1 VNRQAR
7 LRYDRILNSWR
18 VFIRFKFIAFLLL
31 IAAGVVAYHYYS
43 SWRKQGPP
51 EEVAYVLPSS
61 LEVVDTPA
69 EIRLAVESVQ
79 AGDRVQVLLR
89 TRNWAKVKLADGR
102 TGWVEGKDLLDSQTY
117 EAAQKLLK
125 DMESLPVQA
134 VGHAPES
141 INLRFEPSRD
151 STPLAQLPNNQKLD
165 VFGRKIVERPSQL
178 DQPSSPPV
186 KEAWYLVRAGAHAGW
201 VLGRFVSLDV
211 PEALGAY
218 AQGFNVV
225 AWLVLDT
232 VVDEGRQV
240 PQYLVA
246 DRMGNQDVDFTHI
259 RVFTWWVKHHRYVTA
274 YIESGLLGYFPIRV
288 VQTGNVPYFRLRLV
302 DKNANEIQ
310 KVYGLFD
317 TITRPLGIVEG
328 WENNAMPT
336 QPPPRRRWRHR

>member
-1 VNRQAR
+1 V
-7 LRYDRILNSWR
+7 
-18 VFIRFKFIAFLLL
+18 
-31 IAAGVVAYHYYS
+31 
-43 SWRKQGPP
+43 
-51 EEVAYVLPSS
+51 EVAYVLPSS

-117 EAAQKLLK
+117 EASQKLLK
-125 DMESLPVQA
+125 DMEGLPVQA

-141 INLRFEPSRD
+141 VNLRFEPSRE
-151 STPLAQLPNNQKLD
+151 STALAQLPNNQKLD
-165 VFGRKIVERPSQL
+165 VFGRRMVERPSQL

-186 KEAWYLVRAGAHAGW
+186 KEAWYLVRAGTRAGW
-201 VLGRFVSLDV
+201 VLGRFVSLDI

-218 AQGFNVV
+218 AQGSNVV
-225 AWLVLDT
+225 AWLTLNS

-240 PQYLVA
+240 AQYLVA
-246 DRMGNQDVDFTHI
+246 DRMGNPDVDFTHI
-259 RVFTWWVKHHRYVTA
+259 RVFTWWVKNHRYVTA
-274 YIESGLLGYFPIRV
+274 YVESGLLGYFPIRV
-288 VQTGNVPYFRLRLV
+288 VQTGNVPCFRLRLV
-302 DKNANEIQ
+302 DKDANKFQ

-328 WENNAMPT
+328 WESNAMPA
-336 QPPPRRRWRHR
+336 QPPARRARRRR